1 MLRNF
6 MLTLAYDGTD
16 FHGWQLQPDLRTVQS
31 CLEQAVRRLVRHQV
45 TVIGCSRTDAGVHA
59 LGYVAN
65 FFTATPIPATGI
77 QRGVGSRLPKDMS
90 LIRAEE
96 VPLTFHATR
105 SAQSKLYRYRVHNT
119 RGRPVETLSHRYTY
133 HLWQPLAIDAMLAAA
148 DFLIGTHDFTSY
160 ASPGNDRETNVRTI
174 HRIDIYRHGEEVR
187 FDVEGDGFLYKQ
199 VRNMVGSL
207 IEVGRGL
214 WQPERVR
221 DDLAACNRQQVGG
234 PTAPARG
241 LCLQWV
247 RYDLPNL
254 PEPSAELLEQARSA
268 KSPIGMDAMI
278 EDPACEE
285 PEA

>member
-1 MLRNF
+1 
-6 MLTLAYDGTD
+6 MLTLAYDGGD
-16 FHGWQLQPDLRTVQS
+16 FHGWQLQPELRTVQS

-45 TVIGCSRTDAGVHA
+45 SVIGCSRTDAGVHA

-65 FFTATPIPATGI
+65 FFTPTPIPSTGI
-77 QRGVGSRLPKDMS
+77 QRGVGSRLPKDMT

-105 SAQSKLYRYRVHNT
+105 SAVSKLYRYRVHNV

-133 HLWQPLAIDAMLAAA
+133 HLWQPLNLDAMRAAA
-148 DFLIGTHDFTSY
+148 EHLIGTHDFTSF
-160 ASPGNDRETNVRTI
+160 ASPGNVRETNVRTI
-174 HRIDIYRHGEEVR
+174 HRFDIQRHGEEVR

-214 WQPERVR
+214 WQPERVKS
-221 DDLAACNRQQVGG
+221 DLDACDRQRVGG
-234 PTAPARG
+234 PTAPGRG

-247 RYDLPNL
+247 RYDLPGL
-254 PEPSAELLEQARSA
+254 PEPGPELLERARNAQPPCGATLTPGESE
-268 KSPIGMDAMI
+268 I
-278 EDPACEE
+278 EE